1 MPGART
7 APPVLYGASGW
18 QAARPERKVYLMLD
32 QPSLTDN
39 EFEKISSFVKETC
52 GIDLHV
58 GKRELVKA
66 RLGKRLRN
74 LGMTSFD
81 DYFQRV
87 HADAS
92 GAELT
97 FMLDALATNVTSFF
111 REPQHFDYVRTAVV
125 QRAAASKI
133 NPKRLRVWSAGC
145 SSGEE
150 PYSIAISILEGVHSL
165 ENWDVGILATDLS
178 VKVLDY
184 ARRGVYPRE
193 RIANVPKG
201 LGPKYFTAE
210 GRGEDKTYRIAQA
223 VRGLVTFARL
233 NLMGHW
239 PMKGPFDAI
248 LCRNVM
254 IYFNKETQTRLID
267 RFAGLLAVG
276 GVLCIGHSESLAGVK
291 HKLDY
296 IAPTIYSRGR

>member
-18 QAARPERKVYLMLD
+18 QAARQERKVYLMLE
-32 QPSLTDN
+32 QPSLTDT

-52 GIDLHV
+52 GIDLRV

-74 LGMTSFD
+74 LGMKTFD

-87 HADAS
+87 HEDAS
-92 GAELT
+92 GVELT

-125 QRAAASKI
+125 QRAAASKGS
-133 NPKRLRVWSAGC
+133 PKRLRVWSAGC

-150 PYSIAISILEGVHSL
+150 PYSIAISILEALYNLQG
-165 ENWDVGILATDLS
+165 WDVGILATDLS
-178 VKVLDY
+178 GKALEY
-184 ARRGVYPRE
+184 ARRGVYPAE
-193 RIANVPKG
+193 RLDSMPKG
-201 LGPKYFTAE
+201 LTAKYFTSE
-210 GRGEDKTYRIAQA
+210 GRGEKKEFRVTQA
-223 VRGLVTFARL
+223 VRSLVTFAKL
-233 NLMGHW
+233 NLVGHW
-239 PMKGPFDAI
+239 PVKGPFDAI

-254 IYFNKETQTRLID
+254 IYFNKETQTRLIN
-267 RFAGLLAVG
+267 RFAGLLAVE

-291 HKLDY
+291 HNLDY
-296 IAPTIYSRGR
+296 VAPTIYCRKR